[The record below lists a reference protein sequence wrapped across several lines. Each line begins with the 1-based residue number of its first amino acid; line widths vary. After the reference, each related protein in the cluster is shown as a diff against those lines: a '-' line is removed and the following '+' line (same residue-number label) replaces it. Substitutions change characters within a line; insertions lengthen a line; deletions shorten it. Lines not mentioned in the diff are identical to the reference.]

1 MTIILEL
8 AKMAMKAIVY
18 NFVIREHLKRSMFWG
33 KCFGQRAQ
41 VIPRARSPFYNV
53 SLLTF
58 LCYASNS

>member
-41 VIPRARSPFYNV
+41 VIPRARSPFI
-53 SLLTF
+53 
-58 LCYASNS
+58 